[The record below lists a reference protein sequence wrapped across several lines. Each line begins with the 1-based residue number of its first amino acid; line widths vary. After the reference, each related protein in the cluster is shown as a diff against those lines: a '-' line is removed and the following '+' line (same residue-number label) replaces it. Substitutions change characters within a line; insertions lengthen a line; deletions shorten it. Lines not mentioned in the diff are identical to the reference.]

1 MKKEKFIM
9 SRYPLSRIDL
19 YNINQIKPVVL
30 FREPLDQITSAYT
43 SYLFYERKKDQSKQ
57 FNINT
62 KVLNDRIQSYNTYI
76 NFWNN
81 FFNSHIKNKDYLI
94 VNYQDLVSD
103 TKKILK
109 QVVNFFEYELN
120 EDNIDTCSK
129 IHSKENT
136 SEYFKEIKIYNKF
149 RISDSKI
156 KDDQRQIILPTL
168 EAEIKKQIY
177 IKFIII
183 YLNKIIKI
191 FMNYSKARNLEHL
204 RKKNINVPKFIYFK
218 VSSYIKNK
226 KFFIEKIK
234 KNFSGLLAIRSSAS
248 NEDTKRS
255 SLAGYYDSFLNIPI
269 SDENLIKKHID
280 LVIKS
285 YKKKRGA
292 NHEILVQKMVSK
304 IKFSGVLLSRDINNY
319 NPCYVINYST
329 GSDTSTVTSGKNK
342 TQCIKYF
349 INKKYKLNYPFNKIV
364 SIAEKIKKLYRSD
377 VDIEFIVDK
386 KIEFT

>member
-1 MKKEKFIM
+1 MFFNIKQKIKSFLSSDLRWKLINISRISKINFYPNYFYKTGIKGLYTKLIFKLILNNKLKKYKNNLYNEIFVNRLKYEKNKVNFLISTPSSGSTFLRLMLVSYFELLHKIGNGIPKYDNANNLYSYAGSQLHAADLWNEITIERGKINHSLFLDPQKYEKEKFIM

-168 EAEIKKQIY
+168 EAEIKKTNIYQIY
-177 IKFIII
+177 
-183 YLNKIIKI
+183 N
-191 FMNYSKARNLEHL
+191 NL
-204 RKKNINVPKFIYFK
+204 FK
-218 VSSYIKNK
+218 
-226 KFFIEKIK
+226 
-234 KNFSGLLAIRSSAS
+234 
-248 NEDTKRS
+248 
-255 SLAGYYDSFLNIPI
+255 
-269 SDENLIKKHID
+269 
-280 LVIKS
+280 
-285 YKKKRGA
+285 
-292 NHEILVQKMVSK
+292 
-304 IKFSGVLLSRDINNY
+304 
-319 NPCYVINYST
+319 
-329 GSDTSTVTSGKNK
+329 
-342 TQCIKYF
+342 
-349 INKKYKLNYPFNKIV
+349 
-364 SIAEKIKKLYRSD
+364 
-377 VDIEFIVDK
+377 
-386 KIEFT
+386 